1 MDEDLPFCRKQ
12 RIISWTCGKATASNV
27 SSQISSLRDD
37 TGQTDWL
44 IEQQVAQY
52 FSRLSASPSVS
63 MNEDEEV
70 DADDLASQVETD
82 RTRQKIRRGFAKF
95 R

>member
-1 MDEDLPFCRKQ
+1 MVSFKKHNKQPPFLRKQ

-52 FSRLSASPSVS
+52 FSRLSAV
-63 MNEDEEV
+63 
-70 DADDLASQVETD
+70 T
-82 RTRQKIRRGFAKF
+82 KIGY
-95 R
+95 